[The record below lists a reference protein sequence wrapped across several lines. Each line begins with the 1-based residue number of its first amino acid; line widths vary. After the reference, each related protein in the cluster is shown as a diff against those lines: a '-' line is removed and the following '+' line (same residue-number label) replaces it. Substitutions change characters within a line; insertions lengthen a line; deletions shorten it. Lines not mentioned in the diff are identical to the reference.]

1 MPSFSAYSFLDPS
14 KQHAKIAA
22 YIIGIP
28 IGELIIFAIVRGI
41 VVLRERWAIKS
52 GRVLR
57 VGEREAQDGQD
68 GWQGVDADSRG
79 PSNDEEWEDV
89 QRPEAVAV

>member
-1 MPSFSAYSFLDPS
+1 MDPS
-14 KQHAKIAA
+14 KQHAKLAA

-57 VGEREAQDGQD
+57 VGEKEGQD